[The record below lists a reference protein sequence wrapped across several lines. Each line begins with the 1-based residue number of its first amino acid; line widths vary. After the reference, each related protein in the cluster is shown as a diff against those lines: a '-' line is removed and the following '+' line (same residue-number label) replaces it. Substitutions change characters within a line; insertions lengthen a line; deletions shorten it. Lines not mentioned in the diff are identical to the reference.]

1 MPGALAVAGLA
12 ISFHVLNAVGRT
24 WGRFAADMLGVS
36 EEQRPGRGS
45 VRVANLGRVS
55 PPTRARDAS
64 GGDLPTGW
72 GGKARV
78 ERYGPGELAS
88 EYEPG
93 DFILAHR
100 NRPIAG
106 LISLGQKRRFR
117 GADAVF
123 AHWSHC
129 AQIVDKDGAIVE
141 AEALGVVKSPIS
153 KYRAKEFHLVRLGS
167 EFDPDDRRRAVDYAS
182 SQIGSSF
189 GYLALVG
196 VSVYLLTGLPV
207 RLMRRGHQIC
217 SELVV
222 RALQAGGLLKD
233 ADPSLTLPA
242 DLAKS
247 FKVRP

>member
-1 MPGALAVAGLA
+1 VAL
-12 ISFHVLNAVGRT
+12 
-24 WGRFAADMLGVS
+24 
-36 EEQRPGRGS
+36 
-45 VRVANLGRVS
+45 
-55 PPTRARDAS
+55 
-64 GGDLPTGW
+64 
-72 GGKARV
+72 V
-78 ERYGPGELAS
+78 ERYGPGEEAS

-93 DFILAHR
+93 DFILSHR

-117 GADAVF
+117 GVDAVY

-129 AQIVDKDGAIVE
+129 AVVVEPDGTLVE

-153 KYRAKEFHLVRLGS
+153 KYRAAEFHLVRLGS
-167 EFDPDDRRRAVDYAS
+167 ELDAAGRKRAVDYAN
-182 SQIGSSF
+182 SQVGKGF

-222 RALQAGGLLKD
+222 RALQAGGLVED
-233 ADPSLTLPA
+233 TDPSLTLPA
-242 DLAKS
+242 DLAKR
-247 FKVRP
+247 FNIRP